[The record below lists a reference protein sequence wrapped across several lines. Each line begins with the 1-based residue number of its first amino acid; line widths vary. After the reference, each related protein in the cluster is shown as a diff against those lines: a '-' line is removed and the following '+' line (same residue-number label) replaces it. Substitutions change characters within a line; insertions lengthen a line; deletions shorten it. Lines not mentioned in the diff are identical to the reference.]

1 MAELKRVACEAI
13 DRVALDLNNISQELW
28 KNPELNYNEHHAH
41 TILTDFLE
49 NQGFHVERKY
59 KLDTAFRATFGDDSA
74 GPHVAVLCE
83 YDALPEIGHACGH
96 NLIAEV
102 GVAAGVGIKA
112 VMETSG
118 QPIGKLCVLG
128 TPAEEGGNG
137 KGHLLKSGAFTEFDV
152 VMMSHPFPYDDA
164 RPQNLISV
172 DMVTVTYKGKA
183 SHAAAFPWEG
193 INALDAAV
201 TCYQTVS
208 CMRQQM
214 KPTWRAHGIITKGGV
229 RPNIIPE
236 EASLEYYIRAPN
248 RAELNVLRE
257 KIIGCFE
264 SAATAT
270 GCKVEYDFSDMP
282 YLNVISNQALASS
295 FETNA
300 KILGLDFKKHGLPTD
315 NIPLGSTDMGNVSY
329 VVPSIHPFFYI
340 GTDEVN
346 HTRGFTGAT
355 GAAAAQPYTILQGK
369 AMAMTAIDVFTNKDL
384 LPRIKT
390 EFDDEPQRKD

>member
-1 MAELKRVACEAI
+1 MAELKKVACEAI
-13 DRVALDLNNISQELW
+13 DRVASELNNISQELW
-28 KNPELNYNEHHAH
+28 KNPEMNFKEHHAH

-49 NQGFHVERKY
+49 NQGLHVERKY

-96 NLIAEV
+96 NLIAEL

-112 VMETSG
+112 AMETSG
-118 QPIGKLCVLG
+118 QPIGKITVMG
-128 TPAEEGGNG
+128 TPDEENEGG
-137 KGHLLKSGAFTEFDV
+137 KLILLQKEAFEKIDV
-152 VMMSHPFPYDDA
+152 AMMSHP
-164 RPQNLISV
+164 RPSDSLLPGTLAL
-172 DMVTVTYKGKA
+172 DWVTVTYKGKA
-183 SHAAAFPWEG
+183 SHAAGFPWEG

-214 KPTWRAHGIITKGGV
+214 KPTWRVHGIITKGGV

-257 KIIGCFE
+257 KIIACFE

-270 GCKVEYDFSDMP
+270 GCKIEYDFSEMP
-282 YLNVISNQALASS
+282 YLNVISNKALASS

-300 KILGLDFKKHGLPTD
+300 KELGLDFTKHGTPTE
-315 NIPLGSTDMGNVSY
+315 NAPLGSTDMGNVSY

-384 LPRIKT
+384 LQRIKT
-390 EFDDEPQRKD
+390 EFDNEPQRKA

>member
-1 MAELKRVACEAI
+1 MTDLKKAACKAI
-13 DRVALDLNNISQELW
+13 DNIALELNNVSQELW
-28 KNPELNYNEHHAH
+28 KNPELNYKEHHAH
-41 TILTDFLE
+41 AVLTDFLE

-96 NLIAEV
+96 NLIAEL

-112 VMETSG
+112 AMETSG
-118 QPIGKLCVLG
+118 QPIGKLVLLG
-128 TPAEEGGNG
+128 TPAEEGGGG
-137 KGHLLKSGAFTEFDV
+137 KIVLIDKLGFENFDV
-152 VMMSHPFPYDDA
+152 AMMSHPAPGDMLKPTMLA
-164 RPQNLISV
+164 RQR
-172 DMVTVTYKGKA
+172 VTVTYKGKA

-193 INALDAAV
+193 VNALDAAV

-214 KPTWRAHGIITKGGV
+214 KPTWRVHGIITKGGT

-257 KIIGCFE
+257 KIVGCFE

-270 GCKVEYDFSDMP
+270 GCKVECDFSDMP
-282 YLNVISNQALASS
+282 YLNVINNEVLASS

-300 KILGLDFKKHGLPTD
+300 KELGLDFNEHGVPSGD
-315 NIPLGSTDMGNVSY
+315 IPMGSTDMGNVSY

-355 GAAAAQPYTILQGK
+355 GAPVAQPYTILQGK
-369 AMAMTAIDVFTNKDL
+369 AMAMTAIDVFTNKEL
-384 LPRIKT
+384 LHRIKA
-390 EFDDEPQRKD
+390 EFDNEPQRKA

>member
-1 MAELKRVACEAI
+1 MTDLKKAACKAI
-13 DRVALDLNNISQELW
+13 DNIALELNNVSQELW
-28 KNPELNYNEHHAH
+28 KNPELNYKEHHAH
-41 TILTDFLE
+41 AVLTDFLE

-96 NLIAEV
+96 NLIAEL

-112 VMETSG
+112 AMETSG
-118 QPIGKLCVLG
+118 QPIGKITIMG
-128 TPAEEGGNG
+128 TPDEECEGG
-137 KGHLLKSGAFTEFDV
+137 KLILLQKEAFEKIDV
-152 VMMSHPFPYDDA
+152 AMMSHPGPSDSLLANTMAMDW
-164 RPQNLISV
+164 
-172 DMVTVTYKGKA
+172 VTVTYKGKA

-193 INALDAAV
+193 VNALDAAV

-214 KPTWRAHGIITKGGV
+214 KPTWRVHGIITKGGT

-257 KIIGCFE
+257 KIVGCFE

-270 GCKVEYDFSDMP
+270 GCKVECDFSDMP
-282 YLNVISNQALASS
+282 YLNVINNEVLASS

-300 KILGLDFKKHGLPTD
+300 KELGLDFNEHGVPSGD
-315 NIPLGSTDMGNVSY
+315 IPMGSTDMGNVSY

-355 GAAAAQPYTILQGK
+355 GAPVAQPYTILQGK
-369 AMAMTAIDVFTNKDL
+369 AMAMTAIDVFTNKEL
-384 LPRIKT
+384 LHRIKA
-390 EFDDEPQRKD
+390 EFDNEPQRKA